1 MVQLSLTDKK
11 MNMKKIK
18 FLILATA
25 AFMVF
30 QSCKKKE
37 AVLGSF
43 ESLGVGSYLT
53 LEKSNKVIL
62 DYSKISTESVSIS
75 VKEFGSAVDK
85 VVLYVTAG
93 GATLNKTNWKK
104 IKEVA
109 YTSGTTID
117 LVVSATEIATALGVP
132 VLSLNPGTAYTIYNQ
147 VVTKDGK
154 IYDAVNTVGA
164 LASNPNYRASTTW
177 AASVVCPFVATGF
190 PGNFVVRTDEWEDWG
205 PGDVVTVT
213 SATANS
219 IALRA
224 YPNPAYGVWISD
236 ITVNIN
242 AANGIATVANQNYG
256 RYGATPVSVTTVG
269 SANFVFACTGTID
282 LRLNHHVPGTAA
294 SSYGTYWIR
303 LTKQ

>member
-1 MVQLSLTDKK
+1 
-11 MNMKKIK
+11 MKKIK
-18 FLILATA
+18 FLILATTA
-25 AFMVF
+25 LMVF

-43 ESLGVGSYLT
+43 ESLIIGSYLT
-53 LEKSNKVIL
+53 LEKSNKVVL
-62 DYSKISTESVSIS
+62 DYSQINTERVSIS
-75 VKEFGSAVDK
+75 VKEYGSAVEK

-93 GATLNKTNWKK
+93 GATLVKANWKK
-104 IKEVA
+104 IKEVP
-109 YTSGTTID
+109 YVSGATLD
-117 LVVSATEIATALGVP
+117 LVVTAAEIATALNRTTAS
-132 VLSLNPGTAYTIYNQ
+132 LSPGTAYTIYNQ

-164 LASNPNYRASTTW
+164 LASNPNYKASTTW
-177 AASVVCPFVATGF
+177 SASVVCPFVATGF
-190 PGNFVVRTDEWEDWG
+190 PGNFRVRVDEWEDWG

-213 SATANS
+213 SATATS

-224 YPNPAYGVWISD
+224 YPNPAYGSFIAD
-236 ITVNIN
+236 MTVNIN
-242 AANGIATVANQNYG
+242 AANGIATVTNQTYGNYG
-256 RYGATPVSVTTVG
+256 PIIAATSVG

-282 LRLNHHVPGTAA
+282 LRLNHHVPGSTA